1 MTTNTINRPRKN
13 LADQINRLDSI
24 LDGLSDNLNEA
35 VASAVQQ
42 AVAAAVKEAVTT
54 GVTQAIVEVLT
65 NPELRL
71 LLHPPKTPAPPVR
84 SPPPSPPAPSESKG
98 GGGFLGGLWL
108 AVRGTVK
115 RVAQAAG
122 RAASAVGGRLAATAQ
137 KARDLVVG
145 GVQKVCRGAR
155 TLYARVLTS
164 RVAKVVGVGGL
175 VAAGCCLGSPALA
188 GAVGGAALAAA
199 AAVSQLPAHLLT
211 LLGRTAF
218 ND

>member
-1 MTTNTINRPRKN
+1 MTTTNTINRPRKN

-65 NPELRL
+65 NPELQQ
-71 LLHPPKTPAPPVR
+71 LLHPPKTPDPPVH
-84 SPPPSPPAPSESKG
+84 SPTPPESSG

-108 AVRGTVK
+108 AICGTAG
-115 RVAQAAG
+115 RVAEAAG
-122 RAASAVGGRLAATAQ
+122 RAANAVGGWLAATAQ
-137 KARDLVVG
+137 KACDLAAG
-145 GVQKVCRGAR
+145 GVQKVCRGAL
-155 TLYARVLTS
+155 TLYTWVLTS

-175 VAAGCCLGSPALA
+175 IAAACFMVNPALA
-188 GAVGGAALAAA
+188 GAVGGAALAVA
-199 AAVSQLPAHLLT
+199 AAVSQLPAHLMD
-211 LLGRTAF
+211 LLGRTASSH
-218 ND
+218 